1 MLAFLLFRCSQGLPT
16 DPLSIQNGILVT
28 QASRYPLLIDPQ
40 GQAISWIKNKEKKN
54 MPLFGVTAL
63 NNPQLKDQL
72 EFCMQEGRSLVVAG
86 VEEEIDPLL
95 DPVLE
100 KQIIVRGRRKYINI
114 ADKMVRG
121 QRDSSMVQRT
131 VATAPTPMSYM
142 CV

>member
-1 MLAFLLFRCSQGLPT
+1 
-16 DPLSIQNGILVT
+16 
-28 QASRYPLLIDPQ
+28 
-40 GQAISWIKNKEKKN
+40 

>member
-1 MLAFLLFRCSQGLPT
+1 MWLLPPSQLLLSSREMVTGFACLPLFWCAQGLPT

-40 GQAISWIKNKEKKN
+40 GQAISWIKNKEKTN

-114 ADKMVRG
+114 ADKMVR
-121 QRDSSMVQRT
+121 
-131 VATAPTPMSYM
+131 
-142 CV
+142 